1 MERVSQRVLCATGVL
16 SSTKDT
22 CAKKG
27 VCYTPGVWPVCL
39 LVFAVFVGSAGLVSG
54 AQIQDSV
61 PGKFYAPD
69 EIPASFPIDA
79 TAYRQAL
86 SSVAKFG
93 DASGV
98 VIEGGYFVTA
108 RHVAEYARRKNLHAI
123 IAQDDNGQWHE
134 VRIEETRF
142 TSHSLPYDIAIYRIV
157 GQFGG
162 LPARL
167 QTQTPAPSEAVYG
180 IGFVWDP
187 NVKETPDR
195 KRVALGSV
203 ANANI
208 AGESFCEYT
217 NEDDVTVIENWKL
230 EAGCAG
236 TDYSQFKYHAR
247 EERDPLL
254 ARSAMTFGMSGSP
267 LFDKDGELIGI
278 GSNVL
283 SSTPLLYDPNK
294 LAVYVKSA
302 NIAKLIEELEKH

>member
-1 MERVSQRVLCATGVL
+1 
-16 SSTKDT
+16 
-22 CAKKG
+22 
-27 VCYTPGVWPVCL
+27 
-39 LVFAVFVGSAGLVSG
+39 VFAVFVGSAGVVSG

-61 PGKFYAPD
+61 LSKFYAPD

-134 VRIEETRF
+134 VPIEETPF

-167 QTQTPAPSEAVYG
+167 QTQTPAPSEPAYG

-230 EAGCAG
+230 EAPGCAG

-267 LFDKDGELIGI
+267 LFNKDGGLISV

-283 SSTPLLYDPNK
+283 SSTPLLYDRNK